1 MTEEGKNSTTESY
14 QCTLSPELAQ
24 KAERELNEKP
34 EWRSRDI
41 QALREMVNKNTELHI
56 RTDDAFLLRFLRAK
70 KFEYDRAY
78 NLLLSH
84 FQMKKENPKLFEN
97 LCPSAVKHVLEAGI
111 TGVLRHRDKEGRR
124 VMVFRPGKW
133 DPSRFPIDDVFRTN
147 FISLSKIIQDE
158 ATQVNGVVMVM
169 DLEGV
174 GWAHAKS
181 ISPFYAKRA
190 MSLLQEEET
199 QINGMMMIMDLKKVG
214 WKHVKN
220 ISPMYSK
227 KILSLLQD
235 AFPARF
241 KGIHYINEPA
251 VFDYIFAIA
260 KQFMKEKT
268 VSRLHFHGKNVSEL
282 TEYIDPEYLPEDYG
296 GKAPPYSNTDWMQE
310 ILLCEAEFNEEAK
323 YGLTSGSTINQK
335 SGQDA
340 MECVMGSYR
349 KLSVE

>member
-190 MSLLQEEET
+190 MSLLQ
-199 QINGMMMIMDLKKVG
+199 
-214 WKHVKN
+214 
-220 ISPMYSK
+220 
-227 KILSLLQD
+227 D